1 MGYRQTITKQT
12 IYDKRMKTK
21 RLYQSPLI
29 RRDEVELEDG
39 FCGSITNDM
48 GKGVEV
54 TSSTQEY
61 ASFDASNAFET
72 EKDEKGN
79 SHIFWE

>member
-1 MGYRQTITKQT
+1 
-12 IYDKRMKTK
+12 MKTK

-39 FCGSITNDM
+39 FCGSITDDM

-54 TSSTQEY
+54 TSTTQGYEE
-61 ASFDASNAFET
+61 FDASSAFEST
-72 EKDEKGN
+72 DNNDG
-79 SHIFWE
+79 IRWE

>member
-1 MGYRQTITKQT
+1 
-12 IYDKRMKTK
+12 MKTK

-39 FCGSITNDM
+39 FCGSITDDL

-54 TSSTQEY
+54 TS
-61 ASFDASNAFET
+61 ASQGYEEVGFADGFET
-72 EKDEKGN
+72 DNAKEN
-79 SHIFWE
+79 ITWE

>member
-1 MGYRQTITKQT
+1 
-12 IYDKRMKTK
+12 MKTK
-21 RLYQSPLI
+21 RLYQSPQT

-39 FCGSITNDM
+39 FCGSITNDL

-61 ASFDASNAFET
+61 ASFDAS
-72 EKDEKGN
+72 DESVFQQGDN
-79 SHIFWE
+79 GGIQWE

>member
-1 MGYRQTITKQT
+1 
-12 IYDKRMKTK
+12 MKTK

-39 FCGSITNDM
+39 FCGSITNDL

-54 TSSTQEY
+54 TS
-61 ASFDASNAFET
+61 ASQGYEEVGFADGFET
-72 EKDEKGN
+72 DNAKEN
-79 SHIFWE
+79 ITWE

>member
-1 MGYRQTITKQT
+1 
-12 IYDKRMKTK
+12 MKTK

-54 TSSTQEY
+54 TSKTQEY
-61 ASFDASNAFET
+61 EAFDAKDAFQCT
-72 EKDEKGN
+72 NDN
-79 SHIFWE
+79 SAIEWK

>member
-1 MGYRQTITKQT
+1 M
-12 IYDKRMKTK
+12 MKTK
-21 RLYQSPLI
+21 RLYQSPWT

-39 FCGSITNDM
+39 FCGSITDDL

-54 TSSTQEY
+54 TSASQEY
-61 ASFDASNAFET
+61 ASFDASDAFTT
-72 EKDEKGN
+72 EKDENGK

>member
-1 MGYRQTITKQT
+1 
-12 IYDKRMKTK
+12 MKTK

-39 FCGSITNDM
+39 FCGSITDDM

-54 TSSTQEY
+54 TSTTQGYEE
-61 ASFDASNAFET
+61 FDASSAFEST
-72 EKDEKGN
+72 DNNDG
-79 SHIFWE
+79 IR